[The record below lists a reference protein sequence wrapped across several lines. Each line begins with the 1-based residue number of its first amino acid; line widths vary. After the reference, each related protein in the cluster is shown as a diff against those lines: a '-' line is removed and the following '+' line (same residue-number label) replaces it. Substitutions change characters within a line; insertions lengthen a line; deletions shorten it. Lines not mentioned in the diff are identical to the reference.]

1 MDSLTDA
8 EACTRDAALM
18 SRLSINNIYIDTF
31 DSTLN
36 HDDCFS
42 IFNSVGI
49 YVTVL
54 LAGMGLFMEDGGI
67 DGVYTTEGFK
77 ELFRRIDA
85 IKDYENLLG
94 IDIGTIPDFGSIS
107 DVARFPDVQNIFR
120 VSLPLYIVY
129 IYLTELLGSYP

>member
-1 MDSLTDA
+1 MDPLTDA

-18 SRLSINNIYIDTF
+18 SRLGINNIYIDAF
-31 DSTLN
+31 DSTAN

-54 LAGMGLFMEDGGI
+54 LAGGSLFTDEGGVDGAYAT
-67 DGVYTTEGFK
+67 DRFE

-94 IDIGTIPDFGSIS
+94 IDVGILPAYY
-107 DVARFPDVQNIFR
+107 DVDVSRYADVQNIFR
-120 VSLPLYIVY
+120 VSSHV
-129 IYLTELLGSYP
+129 E